1 MSFIDDSEQ
10 NMEKY
15 VSSLKE
21 ENKSVPLLKE
31 QTGGSVAGF
40 VGGAGMGIDALFAG
54 PFHPDSGHG
63 SKNKQLLQKQLKD
76 REKLDKLSTDDE
88 YAGENPVGG
97 YYEVDVDAVTLA
109 YDELEQY
116 NQASMDYNTE
126 NTPLADIEWKS
137 SGWDYD
143 YDEDELYIEEEDFI
157 NTSTTNTELSGNDI
171 KYDEIESYISQFAS
185 QNPKKSF
192 KVKQMKEAW
201 KMSKYRDNKL
211 DQQIKEDN
219 KRAAEE
225 ARNAKIAADMKYHN
239 EHTPTAT
246 GGMTYNEIVDSMV
259 QDRSPEMKGRPGG
272 IGGKELMATGGRV
285 GLKYG
290 GLASIL

>member
-157 NTSTTNTELSGNDI
+157 NTSKTNMELVDTDI
-171 KYDEIESYISQFAS
+171 EYDENESYIEEEDFINTSETNMECIDIDLEYDEFD
-185 QNPKKSF
+185 KSMGRDMRNKMF
-192 KVKQMKEAW
+192 KQVEKIINKEEI
-201 KMSKYRDNKL
+201 KIDNESFLEKSKTNFDKVI
-211 DQQIKEDN
+211 DEETSKIPPIPSVD
-219 KRAAEE
+219 ADPIVAETN
-225 ARNAKIAADMKYHN
+225 RQRSR
-239 EHTPTAT
+239 TA
-246 GGMTYNEIVDSMV
+246 
-259 QDRSPEMKGRPGG
+259 
-272 IGGKELMATGGRV
+272 
-285 GLKYG
+285 
-290 GLASIL
+290 